1 MFHHL
6 VVMGDAL
13 DGHAMAKRSKLRNSK
28 KEHKRK
34 EEEEVVA
41 AEKQRSGKQ

>member
-1 MFHHL
+1 MFRHL
-6 VVMGDAL
+6 VAMGNTL
-13 DGHAMAKRSKLRNSK
+13 DGRAMVKRSEMRNSE
-28 KEHKRK
+28 KEHVRK